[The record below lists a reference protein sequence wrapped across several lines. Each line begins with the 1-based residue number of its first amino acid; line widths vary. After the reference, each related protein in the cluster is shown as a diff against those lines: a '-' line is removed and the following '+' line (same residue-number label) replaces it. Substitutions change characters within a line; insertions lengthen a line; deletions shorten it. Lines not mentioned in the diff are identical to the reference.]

1 MRRFII
7 PLLLSGSLSAGA
19 AEPWAD
25 PQLPV
30 KDGLE
35 LWLDASRQRE
45 AAQEPVDRLSE
56 LATVGARIYDADLN
70 PKK

>member
-7 PLLLSGSLSAGA
+7 PLLLSGSFSAG

-56 LATVGARIYDADLN
+56 LATVGARIYDADLD